1 MERTT
6 MPDSLQ
12 KPRRG
17 RPRGW
22 SDSTE
27 QATIKSLDRA
37 LVVLQQL
44 GAYQGVTL
52 SELAAEMSQSPATL
66 YRVLT
71 TLEGRGF
78 AELDADSQLWHVGPG
93 AFLAGAPFLR
103 RSSLVERARPLMRQL
118 MERTGETANLGIA
131 RTGAQSGAQANAQAS
146 ARGGVMGDHVMFV
159 SQVETHASIRAF
171 FPPGTLSPL
180 HASGIGKALLAA
192 WPAAALDAYLARS
205 ERERFTDA
213 TLVAEADL
221 RADLDATRA
230 RGYAIDAEEKAVGMR
245 CIAAA
250 VFDVHGEAVAGLS
263 VSGPVARM
271 SDVRLGDIGGAVRDA
286 ALALSEAAGGGA
298 ARV

>member
-1 MERTT
+1 M
-6 MPDSLQ
+6 DDNAQ

-17 RPRGW
+17 RPRAW
-22 SDSTE
+22 ADTSE
-27 QATIKSLDRA
+27 QTTIKSLDRA
-37 LVVLQQL
+37 LVVLQTL
-44 GAYQGVTL
+44 GAYQGVSL
-52 SELAAEMSQSPATL
+52 SELAQEMGQSPATL

-78 AELDADSQLWHVGPG
+78 AELDPVSQLWHVGPG

-103 RSSLVERARPLMRQL
+103 RTSLVERARPLMRQL

-131 RTGAQSGAQANAQAS
+131 Q
-146 ARGGVMGDHVMFV
+146 GDHVMFV
-159 SQVETHASIRAF
+159 SQVETPASIRAF

-192 WPAAALDAYLARS
+192 WPEADLTAYLARS
-205 ERERFTDA
+205 DRARFTQA
-213 TLVAEADL
+213 TLVGEAAL
-221 RADLDATRA
+221 RADLQQTRT

-245 CIAAA
+245 CIASA

-271 SDVRLGDIGGAVRDA
+271 SDARLDDIGRAVSDA
-286 ALALSEAAGGGA
+286 ALALSEAAGGGTFA
-298 ARV
+298 HSA